1 MNDTAKRVA
10 LLLICLMFGT
20 ANGSEPKV
28 TGTLYWGNGD
38 SLDGQLQSAE
48 GETLVW
54 ASPLFRDPLA
64 INLSVLAAVRIPEL
78 EAAEPVE
85 AADDGFRIA
94 LINNNLLYGEIANID
109 RDTITFNSRRHG
121 TLVIRKK
128 QIRSLQRNQNQ
139 GLIFL
144 GPRGLDDW
152 TQKSD
157 TAGTSSWME
166 EDDGSLT
173 TVKGES
179 SISQKLKLPPR
190 CEIEFVLTSTT
201 IPDFVMT
208 IGGSG
213 SARPRLEMWGDSFV
227 ARAEK
232 DFVELQVV
240 PEDLRK
246 LHVFA
251 FIDFEKSVMVVY
263 SHTGSKLGEL
273 KAKNWSKLGNSITLE
288 AIDSNLTL
296 KQLRISEWDGTI
308 PQALI
313 AGQSRVHMQNGQVH
327 YGTLT
332 ELSDDS
338 STIKI
343 ALAPRI
349 GDNES
354 KAANESPATE
364 TATDVEADA
373 AKPESDDT
381 DDTDDTGDEA
391 NVDAGDEDD
400 SLEFIEVKLAEIR
413 RVVMSTVEQQGNDR
427 GKTIV
432 AWRNGGF
439 LSGTLNSMDQNSITL
454 TTDFAVDPIR
464 SSLAG
469 VRRIGL
475 PNTDVVNEEPDRLF
489 FDGGSLRGNL
499 TVEDHE
505 EPIRWTPVGGRN
517 ATTLVSGGNARFQR
531 GAEPE
536 QLAIDSEQFPDV
548 VYLHDGD
555 VFPCRTESC
564 DEKNVRIVSPV
575 TEIRQLDVNLVKAM
589 EFGNSQRSRHQGFK
603 KEDWTKTSGTV
614 NFVDSAVSFN
624 GSAAF
629 GHSNVMTGDA
639 LSFRIKWQATCY
651 GNITFSLFAED
662 LKRPTNATTVNLLL
676 QPSQIIVSDRAPAPN
691 GQRAFFGGNRG
702 GVADD
707 GTVQVKNRD
716 AVVEM
721 IARDGK
727 VHISVNGTEAKV
739 LDLNPDGAGSKG
751 LVISSVITSV
761 NSRNAQSLKNDVR
774 GLVEID
780 DFLVRNVVGASVKQF
795 IQEEARELA
804 LTVPRFRRDDPPTHV
819 LLAPNGDLL
828 RGRLIAVS
836 EQEIVF
842 DSRLE
847 TFRFPRERV
856 AALIWL
862 ALNKDAAPAVPRSA
876 TAVQAKLDNGFMLTM
891 TPDRMSGGE
900 LIGRSQQL
908 GACRIPAKAIR
919 DLFLGSPESRE
930 ETMSYVRWIRHDA
943 PEPEWETA
951 GGTEESPASKMV
963 GETVEDFELPTLNGD
978 MFRLSDHADKVVVL
992 DFWATW
998 CGPCVAALPEYVEA
1012 TSNFEQS
1019 DAIFVAVNLEESPER
1034 IKEFLNRHD
1043 LSPTVALDR
1052 GSVIAR
1058 RFQVSGIPHSVVL
1071 GPGGVIKHVTVGYK
1085 PGVGARTQ
1093 EYIEHI
1099 LAGE

>member
-1 MNDTAKRVA
+1 MNCHPQIIVC
-10 LLLICLMFGT
+10 LLTCLVWST
-20 ANGSEPKV
+20 VPASDPKV

-48 GETLVW
+48 GDTLVW
-54 ASPLFRDPLA
+54 KSPLFADPLSL
-64 INLSVLAAVRIPEL
+64 NLAVLSAVRIPEL
-78 EAAEPVE
+78 EAAEPVA
-85 AADDGFRIA
+85 AADDGFRIT
-94 LINNNLLYGEIANID
+94 LTNNNLLYGEIAKID
-109 RDTITFNSRRHG
+109 ADTMTFNSRRHG
-121 TLVIRKK
+121 TLVVRKNK
-128 QIRSLQRNQNQ
+128 IRSLQRNQNQ

-144 GPRGLDDW
+144 GPRGLEDW
-152 TQKSD
+152 SQKSQ
-157 TAGTSSWME
+157 TAALADGVSNWQE

-173 TVKGES
+173 TLKGES
-179 SISQKLKLPPR
+179 SISQKLKLPSR
-190 CEIEFVLTSTT
+190 CEIEFVLTSST

-208 IGGSG
+208 IGGNG

-240 PEDLRK
+240 ADDLRK

-263 SHTGSKLGEL
+263 SHTGNKLGEL
-273 KAKNWSKLGNSITLE
+273 KANNWDKLGNSITLE
-288 AIDSNLTL
+288 AIDSDLTL
-296 KQLRISEWDGTI
+296 KHLRVSEWDGTI
-308 PQALI
+308 PQALVE
-313 AGQSRVHMQNGQVH
+313 GQSRVHMQDGRVH
-327 YGTLT
+327 YGSLT
-332 ELSDDS
+332 ELSSDS
-338 STIKI
+338 STLKI
-343 ALAPRI
+343 ALAPAV
-349 GDNES
+349 N
-354 KAANESPATE
+354 
-364 TATDVEADA
+364 ADA
-373 AKPESDDT
+373 
-381 DDTDDTGDEA
+381 
-391 NVDAGDEDD
+391 DAGNSDGEAEATSDGDD
-400 SLEFIEVKLAEIR
+400 IANDLEVKLADIR
-413 RVVMSTVEQQGNDR
+413 RVVMSTVEQPGNDL

-439 LSGTLNSMDQNSITL
+439 LSGTLNSMDQESITL
-454 TTDFAVDPIR
+454 TTDFSVDPIR

-475 PNTDVVNEEPDRLF
+475 PNTDVADEEPDRLF

-499 TVEDHE
+499 TVEDHA

-536 QLAIDSEQFPDV
+536 QLAIDSNQFPDV

-564 DEKNVRIVSPV
+564 DDKRIRIVSPV

-589 EFGNSQRSRHQGFK
+589 EFGNSQRSRHQGFNK
-603 KEDWTKTSGTV
+603 DDWERLTGAIKY
-614 NFVDSAVSFN
+614 VDSAVSFSS
-624 GSAAF
+624 SAAF
-629 GHSNVMTGDA
+629 GHPDVMTGDA

-651 GNITFSLFAED
+651 GNITFCLFAED
-662 LKRPTNATTVNLLL
+662 LNSPVTATTVNLLL
-676 QPSQIIVSDRAPAPN
+676 QPSQIVVSDRAPDQN
-691 GQRAFFGGNRG
+691 GQRAFFGFNRG
-702 GVADD
+702 APADD
-707 GTVQVKNRD
+707 GAVQVKNRD

-727 VHISVNGTEAKV
+727 VHVSINGDEAKV

-751 LVISSVITSV
+751 LVIGATITSV
-761 NSRNAQSLKNDVR
+761 NSRNAQTLKNNVR

-828 RGRLIAVS
+828 RGRLNSVT
-836 EQEIVF
+836 EQEIIF

-847 TFRFPRERV
+847 TFRFPRTRV

-862 ALNKDAAPAVPRSA
+862 SQDKDAPPAPVRAA

-900 LIGRSQQL
+900 LIGRSEQL
-908 GACRIPAKAIR
+908 GVCRIPAKAIR
-919 DLFLGSPESRE
+919 DLFLGSPESRQD
-930 ETMSYVRWIRHDA
+930 TMSYVRWIRRDA
-943 PEPEWETA
+943 PEPEWETPA
-951 GGTEESPASKMV
+951 GDEQSLATKMIGQV
-963 GETVEDFELPTLNGD
+963 VADFELPTLSGG

-1034 IKEFLNRHD
+1034 INEFLSRHD
-1043 LSPTVALDR
+1043 LAPTVALDR
-1052 GSVIAR
+1052 GSVIAK

-1071 GPGGVIKHVTVGYK
+1071 GPGGVIKHVTVGYR

-1093 EYIEHI
+1093 EHIENI
-1099 LAGE
+1099 LANDADE